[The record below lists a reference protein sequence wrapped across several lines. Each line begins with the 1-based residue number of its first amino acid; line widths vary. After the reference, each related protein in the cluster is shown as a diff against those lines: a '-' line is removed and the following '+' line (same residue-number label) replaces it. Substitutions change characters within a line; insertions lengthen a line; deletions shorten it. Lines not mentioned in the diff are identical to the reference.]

1 MVFCK
6 HAASS
11 HTQHTYL
18 ESSSSSR
25 SAVHVL
31 CRHGSRSL
39 SLSLFSLA
47 NRIDGRDDQKGFR
60 FLPLLFFHRDVIIV
74 VFTLATT

>member
-25 SAVHVL
+25 SAMHVL
-31 CRHGSRSL
+31 CRHGSGSL
-39 SLSLFSLA
+39 SLSSLA